1 VTALQT
7 VTVTDKLAIAAGSP
21 SVGPDM
27 QQLWRRFPPRAAATT
42 WPVTERRRELLLA
55 ELLAASALVDKG
67 RAAQQRRRLGLTRLM
82 DWLADQSG
90 HTWQQRWVASGAD
103 AAGNADWWQP
113 MLAWARPAA
122 PHLDYSRDSGMK
134 LPVSA

>member
-7 VTVTDKLAIAAGSP
+7 DTLTDELAVAADTP

-42 WPVTERRRELLLA
+42 WPVTEQRREPLLA
-55 ELLAASALVDKG
+55 ELLAASALVDEG

-82 DWLADQSG
+82 DWLADQPG
-90 HTWQQRWVASGAD
+90 DTWQQRWVASGA
-103 AAGNADWWQP
+103 
-113 MLAWARPAA
+113 A
-122 PHLDYSRDSGMK
+122 PTPRGTRTGGSRCSPGHVRRR
-134 LPVSA
+134 LTVE